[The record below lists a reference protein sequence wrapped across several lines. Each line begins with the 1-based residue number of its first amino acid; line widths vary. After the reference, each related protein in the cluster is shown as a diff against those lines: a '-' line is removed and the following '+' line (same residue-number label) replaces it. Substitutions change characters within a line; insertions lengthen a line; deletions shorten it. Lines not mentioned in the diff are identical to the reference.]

1 MDRRGLNMNLNMG
14 MHMGAQD
21 WAVAAIVAA
30 AALYALW
37 YWMPA
42 RLRRRLGKVRPALAR
57 TPGCG
62 SCSSCSGCSTG
73 TGSSASTL
81 STLDRAAGDSAPPP
95 GAARSQPLW
104 MRPER

>member
-1 MDRRGLNMNLNMG
+1 MNLNMNMG
-14 MHMGAQD
+14 MGAQD

-62 SCSSCSGCSTG
+62 SCSSCSGCGSGPATSTEAASR
-73 TGSSASTL
+73 GSTPA
-81 STLDRAAGDSAPPP
+81 TLDSAVGSPAPPP
-95 GAARSQPLW
+95 GAARSQPVW